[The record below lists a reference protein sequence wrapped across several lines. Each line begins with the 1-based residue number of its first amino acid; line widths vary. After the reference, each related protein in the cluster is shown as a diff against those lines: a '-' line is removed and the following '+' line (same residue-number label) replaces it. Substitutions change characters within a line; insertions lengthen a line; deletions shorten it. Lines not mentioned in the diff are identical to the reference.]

1 MPAPK
6 RQTAAQLQRE
16 CDKWNA
22 ANTVG
27 TLVSFENVTGDGE
40 THRGKSVSEAQ
51 ILSGHSAVIWLEG
64 YSGCVLLSH
73 CTAVADPA
81 TPVIRVTFGDYGQDF
96 TEWYVRDGIVID
108 CQPHQGRV
116 WVGTK
121 VLNQATLCPKGI
133 VAVISKATGEPTSVN
148 YPVAAVETLAP
159 KAAAEVE
166 AFGRKWAEMMTM
178 HPSDLG
184 LELVAEGAQS

>member
-6 RQTAAQLQRE
+6 RPTAAQLQKQ

-27 TLVSFENVTGDGE
+27 TLVSFENVIGDGE

-73 CTAVADPA
+73 CTAVAEEVKPESRIE
-81 TPVIRVTFGDYGQDF
+81 VQKITFEDRGQDF
-96 TEWYVRDGIVID
+96 LEWYVRDGIVID
-108 CQPHQGRV
+108 CQPHQGMI

-121 VLNQATLCPKGI
+121 LVYPQGLPLTPGRIINL
-133 VAVISKATGEPTSVN
+133 ISPSTGKVSDLK
-148 YPVAAVETLAP
+148 YPVESIETLSEFD
-159 KAAAEVE
+159 AEQVE
-166 AFGRKWAEMMTM
+166 GYGRKWADMKGLI
-178 HPSDLG
+178 PSDLG
-184 LELVAEGAQS
+184 L